1 MNKIVFAMYDAETA
15 NAVASALP
23 LLAAKFDVTV
33 IAQQCLAYP
42 SLLKKLEFRERTHF
56 KLIEVESFPMETARE
71 FLLEEKPCAVVTAI
85 SNFRKVSNK
94 VDFTLPEAA
103 AAQKIP
109 VIGIFEPAY
118 LSPTMIEPRL
128 NFERSLP
135 QKIIVSSSVMK
146 GMLTR
151 LKLFAAQDIVISPMP
166 KYSDYLVVRK
176 SPDLPELNH
185 IFRRQNQID
194 DNDFALVFTSSAHS
208 DDIKVVDLIAEAA
221 SRMKFKTLLTFHSKD
236 KPEFQQY
243 CLQTIPNSALINYG
257 TLPEL
262 KALTALSLGA
272 HGAVCSLKCSL
283 MFDVAACG
291 GNTISINPNHPAIS
305 EDAGTILGITRGVDS
320 ADTLLTAL
328 DDVRTGGLAVSVVF
342 PEYNR
347 APADFANLLEQLLKE
362 VR

>member
-1 MNKIVFAMYDAETA
+1 MNKIVFAMYDAGIA

-33 IAQQCLAYP
+33 IAQQGLAYP
-42 SLLKKLEFRERTHF
+42 CLLKKLEFRERTHF
-56 KLIEVESFPMETARE
+56 KLIEIESFPMETARE

-85 SNFRKVSNK
+85 SNFRKVPNK

-118 LSPTMIEPRL
+118 LSPAMIEPRL

-185 IFRRQNQID
+185 VFRRQNQID
-194 DNDFALVFTSSAHS
+194 DNDFALVFISSAHPF
-208 DDIKVVDLIAEAA
+208 DIKVVNLIAEAA
-221 SRMKFKTLLTFHSKD
+221 AQMKFKTLLTFHPKD
-236 KPEFQQY
+236 MPEFQQY

-272 HGAVCSLKCSL
+272 HGVVCSLKCSL

-305 EDAGTILGITRGVDS
+305 EDAGTILGITINIQKR
-320 ADTLLTAL
+320 
-328 DDVRTGGLAVSVVF
+328 
-342 PEYNR
+342 
-347 APADFANLLEQLLKE
+347 DFKNEISFLIIF
-362 VR
+362 

>member
-1 MNKIVFAMYDAETA
+1 MNKIVFAMYDAGIA

-33 IAQQCLAYP
+33 IAQQGLAYP
-42 SLLKKLEFRERTHF
+42 CLLKKLEFRERTHF
-56 KLIEVESFPMETARE
+56 KLIEIESFPMETARE

-85 SNFRKVSNK
+85 SNFRKVPNK

-118 LSPTMIEPRL
+118 LSPAMIEPRL

-166 KYSDYLVVRK
+166 KYSDYLVKKV
-176 SPDLPELNH
+176 PDLPELNH
-185 IFRRQNQID
+185 VFRRQNQID
-194 DNDFALVFTSSAHS
+194 DNDFALVFISSAHPF
-208 DDIKVVDLIAEAA
+208 DIKVVNLIAEAA
-221 SRMKFKTLLTFHSKD
+221 AQMKFKTLLTFHPKD
-236 KPEFQQY
+236 MPEFQQY